1 MLRGQRFCQTR
12 SRGHVPVGRLSLI
25 EGEYLVD
32 YRLNAARRYRT
43 AHRLCIEP
51 TVMPARWMTSANCD
65 CEQ

>member
-1 MLRGQRFCQTR
+1 MR

-43 AHRLCIEP
+43 AHRLKHLHR
-51 TVMPARWMTSANCD
+51 ADCD
-65 CEQ
+65 ACTLVDECQL